1 MATEKCP
8 FCGEEIDAGAAR
20 CFFCSAALDYDSV
33 EKCLDQLQRQ
43 ESMRTARSHAVLA
56 LVVLAILVS
65 IVLFQVIPGASRT
78 HRVDVA
84 PQGPTVR
91 LNANVI
97 IAGAR
102 CAVSNN
108 DSFDWENVR
117 LEIVSATIENNFGL
131 RVPKISAGQTHTANL
146 GEFAT
151 EKGVLFNPLTAK
163 PLRFWIRCDTP
174 DRQTGSY
181 LASWN

>member
-33 EKCLDQLQRQ
+33 EKRLDQLQRQ
-43 ESMRTARSHAVLA
+43 ESVRRAHSPAVPA
-56 LVVLAILVS
+56 LVVILILAG
-65 IVLFQVIPGASRT
+65 IVLFQVIPGTRRSRK
-78 HRVDVA
+78 VEVA
-84 PQGPTVR
+84 PENSTVR
-91 LNANVI
+91 LNANVT
-97 IAGAR
+97 IAGVQ
-102 CAVSNN
+102 CAVTNN

-131 RVPKISAGQTHTANL
+131 RVPKIPAGQTHRANL
-146 GEFAT
+146 AEFAT
-151 EKGVLFNPLTAK
+151 EKGVLFDPLTTK
-163 PLRFWIRCDTP
+163 PRRFWIRCDTP